1 MPKKLLATTI
11 IIVLAIAVLSDIPMS
26 KENFVPRGIIEVA
39 SPIQQVYENSTVM
52 LEVYATDIPACE
64 AIYYSVDG
72 HSAVK
77 VIITNVTT
85 YEVRGIPG
93 FSEYYT
99 SYVTALLED
108 LQEGNHTLKVY
119 YTRITDYEVSSSVNF
134 TIAKLPH
141 YSSPSP
147 SSTAGSNL
155 LSNQT
160 FLISIVSLVVIIV
173 VSASLVY
180 FRRRKGKP

>member
-1 MPKKLLATTI
+1 
-11 IIVLAIAVLSDIPMS
+11 VLAIEMLSAIPMS
-26 KENFVPRGIIEVA
+26 KENFVPRGIINVA

-52 LEVYATDIPACE
+52 LEVYAPDIPACRT
-64 AIYYSVDG
+64 IYYSVDG
-72 HSAVK
+72 HQAIK
-77 VIITNVTT
+77 LMITNVTT

-93 FSEYYT
+93 FYEYYT
-99 SYVTALLED
+99 SYVTALLKD

-147 SSTAGSNL
+147 SSTADSDL
-155 LSNQT
+155 FSNQT

-173 VSASLVY
+173 VSVLFVCY
-180 FRRRKGKP
+180 RRRKGKP

>member
-1 MPKKLLATTI
+1 M
-11 IIVLAIAVLSDIPMS
+11 LSAIPMS
-26 KENFVPRGIIEVA
+26 KENFVPRGIINVA

-52 LEVYATDIPACE
+52 LEVYATDIPACRT
-64 AIYYSVDG
+64 IYYSVDG
-72 HSAVK
+72 HQATK
-77 VIITNVTT
+77 LIITNVTT

-99 SYVTALLED
+99 SYVTELLED

-147 SSTAGSNL
+147 SSTADSDL

-173 VSASLVY
+173 VSVSLVY
-180 FRRRKGKP
+180 FRRRKGNA